1 MTQTKRQIV
10 RVKPGGI
17 IEVQA
22 PELAAGTVAE
32 VIVLTEGEGTSD
44 GKERA
49 ENLTNLFKQTQALS
63 QARTVSEEEIAAE
76 IAAYR
81 ARRA

>member
-1 MTQTKRQIV
+1 MTQAKRQIV

-22 PELAAGTVAE
+22 PEFAPGTMAE
-32 VIVLTEGEGTSD
+32 VIVLTEGEGTPA

-49 ENLTNLFKQTQALS
+49 DNLTNLFKQTQALP
-63 QARTVSEEEIAAE
+63 QARTMSEEEIAAE

-81 ARRA
+81 AGRA